1 MKTSIA
7 SGNRGVLL
15 INYAQKQ
22 SIRLTFKYSFLLCYN
37 LVAARAVEIVFSVW
51 LYV

>member
-7 SGNRGVLL
+7 SGNRGFLL

-22 SIRLTFKYSFLLCYN
+22 SIRHTFKYSFLVCYN
-37 LVAARAVEIVFSVW
+37 LATARAVEIVLSVW